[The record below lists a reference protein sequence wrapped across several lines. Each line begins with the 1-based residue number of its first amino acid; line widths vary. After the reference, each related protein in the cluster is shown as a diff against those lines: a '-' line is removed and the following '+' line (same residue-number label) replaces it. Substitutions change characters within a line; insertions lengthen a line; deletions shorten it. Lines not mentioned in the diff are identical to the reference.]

1 MKAYLMHLL
10 DKVIY
15 SLMAAR
21 IVTRYIV
28 NCPKR
33 KMGEKL
39 HLGVVI
45 MLDNIILNEEYE
57 ITLLMWNNA

>member
-39 HLGVVI
+39 HLGQ
-45 MLDNIILNEEYE
+45 
-57 ITLLMWNNA
+57 